1 MTGSQNIGEHS
12 IIEFENVTKIYGDV
26 LANDNLCF
34 QIARGEIH
42 AIVGENGAGKTT
54 AMKLLFGLEK
64 PTSGQILFNG
74 SPKPWY
80 SPKGALAHRV
90 GMVHQHFMLSQ
101 SHSALDN
108 VLLGNEFRINSD
120 NARRRERWFFPGL
133 EVIDRSA
140 ARLSLEALCEELG
153 FNIPWNCLVSDLT
166 VGVQQ
171 QLEIIKL
178 VWAGTDVMIFDEP
191 TAVLSPLETEKFL
204 DLLKKLAGRGKTII
218 VITHK
223 LKEVKH
229 VADRVTI
236 MRRGRSIETRDV
248 SEMTI
253 QDMADCM
260 VGRHVASEYL
270 PRVFVESSEMVI
282 QIESLSVRSR
292 TNLKLLD
299 NINLRVNSHEIV
311 GLAGV
316 EGSGQLE
323 LVNFICGPLE
333 YRRKNHIDSG
343 WLKLFQKDA
352 GCMSRAEFR
361 RSPVAIIPSDRLSEA
376 VLLQENLV
384 ENDILGHDQEF
395 AASSFPANL
404 FLRRGEFRSK
414 LASRIEEFDVRPSD
428 PDRAIK
434 SFSGGN
440 QQKFVMA
447 RELTRRPKLII
458 CGEPTRGV
466 DVGSIERIHREILK
480 FRDEGAAI
488 LLISSQ
494 LEELMSLSDRI
505 YVMFQK
511 SIVAEFKCA
520 DFSENTIGRAM
531 GGGNPS

>member
-80 SPKGALAHRV
+80 SPKGALTHRV

-223 LKEVKH
+223 LNK
-229 VADRVTI
+229 
-236 MRRGRSIETRDV
+236 
-248 SEMTI
+248 
-253 QDMADCM
+253 
-260 VGRHVASEYL
+260 
-270 PRVFVESSEMVI
+270 
-282 QIESLSVRSR
+282 
-292 TNLKLLD
+292 
-299 NINLRVNSHEIV
+299 
-311 GLAGV
+311 
-316 EGSGQLE
+316 
-323 LVNFICGPLE
+323 
-333 YRRKNHIDSG
+333 
-343 WLKLFQKDA
+343 
-352 GCMSRAEFR
+352 
-361 RSPVAIIPSDRLSEA
+361 
-376 VLLQENLV
+376 
-384 ENDILGHDQEF
+384 
-395 AASSFPANL
+395 
-404 FLRRGEFRSK
+404 
-414 LASRIEEFDVRPSD
+414 
-428 PDRAIK
+428 
-434 SFSGGN
+434 
-440 QQKFVMA
+440 
-447 RELTRRPKLII
+447 
-458 CGEPTRGV
+458 
-466 DVGSIERIHREILK
+466 
-480 FRDEGAAI
+480 
-488 LLISSQ
+488 
-494 LEELMSLSDRI
+494 
-505 YVMFQK
+505 
-511 SIVAEFKCA
+511 
-520 DFSENTIGRAM
+520 
-531 GGGNPS
+531 